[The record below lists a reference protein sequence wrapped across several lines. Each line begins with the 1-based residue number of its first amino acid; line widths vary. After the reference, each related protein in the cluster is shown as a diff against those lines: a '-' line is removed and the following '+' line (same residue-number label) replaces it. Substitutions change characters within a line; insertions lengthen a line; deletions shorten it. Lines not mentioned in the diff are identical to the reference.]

1 LPFSIF
7 CRCAEDRRKTKEKIA
22 LKLSK
27 IEMSLKEKVMDLT
40 VKRTKTLSTQ
50 LFSKTR
56 AKLPRTRED
65 DSPSKRASGGKA
77 ALSKAAAD
85 AVEAGAAGSREA
97 ANHHQER
104 KAVSSSAKKSSKP
117 KAATAG
123 AKRAA
128 SASKPVGAAEAEA
141 TAAEDHRG
149 GARSP
154 NMQPTSGTATRGG
167 DKGESTDGR
176 STEEPRMD
184 SKMAAVNKDDEKNA
198 GSGEMG
204 KIFPR
209 LSQCCGSA
217 SH

>member
-1 LPFSIF
+1 
-7 CRCAEDRRKTKEKIA
+7 
-22 LKLSK
+22 
-27 IEMSLKEKVMDLT
+27 MSLKEKVKDLT

-50 LFSKTR
+50 LFSKMTP
-56 AKLPRTRED
+56 KLPRTRDD
-65 DSPSKRASGGKA
+65 DSPAKR
-77 ALSKAAAD
+77 
-85 AVEAGAAGSREA
+85 AAGSREA

-117 KAATAG
+117 KKATTAG

-128 SASKPVGAAEAEA
+128 SASKPVGAAEAG
-141 TAAEDHRG
+141 TTGAEDPRG

-154 NMQPTSGTATRGG
+154 NMEPTSGTATRGG

-184 SKMAAVNKDDEKNA
+184 SKTAAAMNKDDEKTA

-209 LSQCCGSA
+209 FFQCCGSA

>member
-1 LPFSIF
+1 MSFSIF
-7 CRCAEDRRKTKEKIA
+7 CRCAEDRRKAKEKIA

-40 VKRTKTLSTQ
+40 VKRTKTLSSMP
-50 LFSKTR
+50 LFSKIR
-56 AKLPRTRED
+56 PKLPRTRDE
-65 DSPSKRASGGKA
+65 DSPSKRASVGKA

-85 AVEAGAAGSREA
+85 ELKAEAAGSREA
-97 ANHHQER
+97 SNHHKER

-117 KAATAG
+117 KATTAG

-128 SASKPVGAAEAEA
+128 NACKPVGAAEAEA

-154 NMQPTSGTATRGG
+154 NIQPTSGTVTGG
-167 DKGESTDGR
+167 GNKGESPDGR
-176 STEEPRMD
+176 CTEEPRMD
-184 SKMAAVNKDDEKNA
+184 SKKAAVNKDVEKTA

-209 LSQCCGSA
+209 FLLFRCRV
-217 SH
+217 